1 MMPPPAS
8 NHTIMT
14 LAPTQADLSQPSEV
28 EETSGLTSLE
38 HYRPFFR
45 ELDLDVL
52 KIFTVDT
59 VNSFIPWFIK
69 N

>member
-1 MMPPPAS
+1 M
-8 NHTIMT
+8 TI
-14 LAPTQADLSQPSEV
+14 APTQADLSQPQEV

-59 VNSFIPWFIK
+59 VP
-69 N
+69 